1 MGKDP
6 LLTTKEEED
15 KRQEDLKD
23 FSAQPAN
30 RHVQNC
36 SFGFLFNHCKRATRF
51 GRTKRGTQTGGYQ
64 NKISSATT
72 TNPILFY
79 S

>member
-30 RHVQNC
+30 HMYKTVPLDFSSTTVKEQL
-36 SFGFLFNHCKRATRF
+36 GLAELKEELKLAD
-51 GRTKRGTQTGGYQ
+51 TKT
-64 NKISSATT
+64 K
-72 TNPILFY
+72 
-79 S
+79 